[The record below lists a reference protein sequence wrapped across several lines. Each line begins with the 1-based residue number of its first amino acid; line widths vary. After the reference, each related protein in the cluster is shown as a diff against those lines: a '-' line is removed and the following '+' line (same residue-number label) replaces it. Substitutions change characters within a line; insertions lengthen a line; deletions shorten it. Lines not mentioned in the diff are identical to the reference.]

1 MIFSFFFLFIF
12 LFVVNV
18 FASIFAVVEVSDKTE
33 RKKESEKHEN
43 MKKNKQFC
51 VGAIERKREMVVEEM
66 KCDRSINACFLFD
79 YFFGGLKETLIEKR
93 TFVSEFV

>member
-1 MIFSFFFLFIF
+1 LIFYFYFFIS

-18 FASIFAVVEVSDKTE
+18 FASIFAVVEVSDKTG

-43 MKKNKQFC
+43 MKKNEQFC
-51 VGAIERKREMVVEEM
+51 VGAIERKREMVVEGM

-79 YFFGGLKETLIEKR
+79 FFWGGLR
-93 TFVSEFV
+93 RR

>member
-1 MIFSFFFLFIF
+1 MIFYFYFFIS

-18 FASIFAVVEVSDKTE
+18 FASIFAVVEVSDKTG

-43 MKKNKQFC
+43 MKKNEQFC
-51 VGAIERKREMVVEEM
+51 VGAIERKREMVVEGM

-79 YFFGGLKETLIEKR
+79 FFWGGLR
-93 TFVSEFV
+93 RR